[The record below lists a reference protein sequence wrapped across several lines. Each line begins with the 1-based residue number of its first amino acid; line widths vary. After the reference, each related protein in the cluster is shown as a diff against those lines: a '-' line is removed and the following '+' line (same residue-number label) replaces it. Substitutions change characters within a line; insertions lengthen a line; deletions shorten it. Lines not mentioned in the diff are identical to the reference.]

1 MDLFSGDV
9 STLVF
14 KGIVTTNLGEFSL
27 DGQMLQILMQLD
39 GLKNLRTVG
48 RNLNLPLATLRQA
61 VARLQALGLLE
72 PVHDAVKMLDSD
84 FFEYLES
91 HLSLAVGPIAGVL
104 IEDELQQFGANAKRI
119 PIQRA
124 PELVNLLAHQIPRSD
139 RRIAFQQAMVKMIK
153 QLGT

>member
-14 KGIVTTNLGEFSL
+14 KGIVTTDLGEFSL
-27 DGQMLQILMQLD
+27 DGQMLQVLMQLD
-39 GLKNLRTVG
+39 GMKDLRAVG
-48 RNLNLPLATLRQA
+48 RCLNLPLATLREA
-61 VARLQALGLLE
+61 MGRLQALGLVE
-72 PVHDAVKMLDSD
+72 PVHGAAMMLDND
-84 FFEYLES
+84 FFESLES

-104 IEDELQQFGANAKRI
+104 IEDELQEFGANGKRI
-119 PIQRA
+119 PVQRA
-124 PELVNLLAHQIPRSD
+124 PELVNLLAQQIPRAD